1 MFHLTGVTRRIVAL
15 PPRNAMRWASSR
27 SAVCV
32 GFDSP
37 LEIQSTAEGESK
49 PLHKGQ
55 VRVKVAAASIN
66 FADILQC
73 KGKYQEK
80 INPPFVPGAECSGE
94 IIEVSEGGPKHL
106 SVGDKVI
113 CFGNGGAFSSHMVAL
128 GHSCI
133 KIPSQYLD
141 RVSISDG
148 AALMV
153 SYGTAH
159 LALTARGQVKT
170 GDVVLVTAAGGGVGL
185 ACCELASNMVCF
197 HNFLHCP
204 CYALISRITVGSTR
218 DRSGRLRF

>member
-1 MFHLTGVTRRIVAL
+1 MFRLPGITRRISASPAL
-15 PPRNAMRWASSR
+15 AAIRSASSR

-37 LEIQSTAEGESK
+37 LEIHSSADGESK

-55 VRVKVAAASIN
+55 VRVKVAAAAIN

-73 KGKYQEK
+73 KGQYQEK

-94 IIEVSEGGPKHL
+94 IIEVSEGTPKHL

-113 CFGNGGAFSSHMVAL
+113 CFGNGGAFSSHMLAH

-133 KIPSQYLD
+133 KIPPQYLGH
-141 RVSISDG
+141 VNIADG
-148 AALMV
+148 AALIV

-159 LALTARGQVKT
+159 LALTARGQVKA
-170 GDVVLVTAAGGGVGL
+170 GNVVLVTAAGGGVGL
-185 ACCELASNMVCF
+185 ACCELASNMVLLC
-197 HNFLHCP
+197 
-204 CYALISRITVGSTR
+204 IV
-218 DRSGRLRF
+218 